1 MMFIRA
7 FEDVN
12 LNKDNFIK
20 KSNIAHNSKY
30 DYSKVEYINA
40 RTPVKIICPIHGEFS
55 QLPYNHTVGKG
66 CKFCAI
72 HSNSNNLKKS
82 KEQFVKD
89 AIRVHGDKY
98 IYTNSK
104 YINDSSKIEIECPL
118 HGTFSQLAN
127 KHLQGNGCPGCK
139 IQKTKDTN
147 RSKHALIFPKRSS
160 QIHNNYYDYSKVNY
174 KNSRTPVE
182 IICPKHGSFFSMPC
196 NHLLGK
202 GCPICSQ
209 SHGEKKIEGFLIS
222 KNINY
227 ERQKKFDDCKNKS
240 PLSFDFWIES
250 KNILIEFDGQQH
262 YKAFGYSGGVEKL
275 EYTKLCDNIKNLYCL
290 KKGINLIR
298 IPYWEIN
305 QIDSILSKY
314 V

>member
-1 MMFIRA
+1 MFIRT
-7 FEDVN
+7 FEDVDV
-12 LNKDNFIK
+12 NKVNFIK
-20 KSNIAHNSKY
+20 KSNIIHNGKY

-40 RTPVKIICPIHGEFS
+40 RTHVKIICPLHGEFY
-55 QLPYNHTVGKG
+55 QLPYNHTLGKG
-66 CKFCAI
+66 CKNCAI
-72 HSNSNNLKKS
+72 HLNSDNLKKT

-89 AIRVHGDKY
+89 AMSVHGDKY
-98 IYTNSK
+98 IYNNSK
-104 YINDSSKIEIECPL
+104 YINDSTKIEIECPL
-118 HGTFSQLAN
+118 HGTFSQVPN

-147 RSKHALIFPKRSS
+147 RSKHTLIFPKKSS

-182 IICPKHGSFFSMPC
+182 IICPKHGSFFTIPC
-196 NHLLGK
+196 NHLLGR

-209 SHGEKKIEGFLIS
+209 SYGEKKIEGFLIN

-227 ERQKKFDDCKNKS
+227 ERQKKFDDCRNKS

-275 EYTKLCDNIKNLYCL
+275 EYTKLCDSIKNKYCFE
-290 KKGINLIR
+290 KGINLIR

-305 QIDSILSKY
+305 QIDSILSQY
-314 V
+314 I